1 MKTKY
6 AGSGWSKILGSV
18 ACCVLIQHAA
28 AREWTNDKGQ
38 TIEAEYVSSDGKSV
52 VLKFNGKDITY
63 SLERLSAA
71 DREFVAERLKQA
83 DEVPAPEAVQTG
95 WIHEFPVK
103 PAFPDTK
110 GYLESSNAKAAY
122 KAFDSGK
129 FPDSWKDTN
138 QSDAEKEF
146 AYENG
151 SAIVYVPG
159 SYDGTE
165 AYGVYVHISPG
176 DGGEKYPVCAPV
188 MDRLK
193 MIYVSPKGTSNKQ
206 PMLRRVKLAVDALA
220 SVNEMFK
227 TDPKRT
233 CVGGYSGGGHMAML
247 THAMFPA
254 MFVASVSHAA
264 QSYLPVDSC
273 GHFPGLEMS
282 DFKSKD
288 LRGHKWCVISGNK
301 DMNYQEIL
309 KTTKEWEQSRLD
321 YRFFDVPD
329 MGHTNAPAERLEE
342 ALKWIGM

>member
-1 MKTKY
+1 MF
-6 AGSGWSKILGSV
+6 GCF
-18 ACCVLIQHAA
+18 ACCAIIQHAV
-28 AREWTNDKGQ
+28 ARGWTNDKGQ

-52 VLKFNGKDITY
+52 VLKFKGKEITY
-63 SLERLSAA
+63 DLARLSPA
-71 DREFVAERLKQA
+71 DREFVTQQLKDGGGTA
-83 DEVPAPEAVQTG
+83 APKTVETG
-95 WIHEFPVK
+95 WNHEFTVK

-110 GYLESSNAKAAY
+110 GYLESSNAKAVY
-122 KAFDSGK
+122 KAFGSGNVPK
-129 FPDSWKDTN
+129 SWQPVNKA
-138 QSDAEKEF
+138 DAEKEF

-151 SAIVYVPG
+151 SAIVYVPAT
-159 SYDGTE
+159 YDGTE

-193 MIYVSPKGTSNKQ
+193 MIYVSPKGTSNNQ
-206 PMLRRVKLAVDALA
+206 PMLRRIKLAVDALA
-220 SVNEMFK
+220 SVKEKFK

-233 CVGGYSGGGHMAML
+233 CVGGYSGGGHMGML
-247 THAMFPA
+247 THAMFPG

-264 QSYLPVDSC
+264 QSYLPIDSC

-288 LRGHKWCVISGNK
+288 IKGHKWCVISGNK

-321 YRFFDVPD
+321 YRFFDVPG
-329 MGHTNAPAERLEE
+329 MGHTNAPAEKLEE